1 MSHNR
6 TVCSVGVS
14 PAIPMYYQAAVA
26 MKNSKVR
33 TYAPFFL
40 LCFSL
45 LSSLNMILSSVH
57 LWHFHSG
64 RDEVTLSEEK
74 FSRLKLVLPQ
84 VGPVGYVT
92 ENPEFRVNVLTDPQA
107 TKEYFLAQYTLC
119 PRILVNSSRPKFV
132 VSNFGRNRRSASA
145 TVISRYHPST
155 FKDFGSGII
164 VFQNK

>member
-1 MSHNR
+1 MLAS
-6 TVCSVGVS
+6 G
-14 PAIPMYYQAAVA
+14 PAIPMYHQAAVA

-33 TYAPFFL
+33 TYTPFFL

-64 RDEVTLSEEK
+64 RDEVTWSEEK
-74 FSRLKLVLPQ
+74 FSRLKSTLPRF
-84 VGPVGYVT
+84 GPVGYVT
-92 ENPEFRVNVLTDPQA
+92 ENPKFQMNVLTDPQA
-107 TKEYFLAQYTLC
+107 TKEYFLAQYILC
-119 PRILVNSSRPKFV
+119 PRIVVNSARLKFV
-132 VSNFGRNRRSASA
+132 VGNFVRNPRSAPA